1 MSWWHPGSWR
11 RRPVSTVAAVVTVPA
26 IVLTLALVDRGF
38 PLARVDLNDGGV
50 WLTATSQ
57 LSLGRY
63 NVPVE
68 ELDGGL
74 VTESGDFDVLQDEG
88 AVLLVEPTTVSV
100 VDPASVATTT
110 RVATGGADVSMA
122 AGRAA
127 FVDDAGDVW
136 VRDLAS
142 LDGLDLTA
150 DAPDLQLGEGG
161 AAVVARSGAVLAV
174 APEDGTVTR
183 VPATSPVAPEEAGT
197 LGALE
202 VDAVTAVGDEL
213 VVLSGSTVRTTRGE
227 VTVDDEDLVLQQ
239 PGPAASTVLL
249 SSRDALWEVPLDGGT
264 PRRHETTGSGTPAAP
279 VRVGE
284 CAQGAWASSLGSS
297 LILCQGRDA
306 QVEDLEGMTSG
317 DRLAFRVNRGLVVLN
332 DTVAGRVWLPQQ
344 DTQVRVPNW
353 QDIVPEDEPQDSE
366 EESESGEVTQ
376 EPVTE
381 CSDQSAPPVAVDDE
395 FGVRAGRSRI
405 LPVIDNDSSSDCGI
419 LVISQVGALPAEFG
433 TVEAV
438 RGGRAL
444 QVRVLEGATGSAE
457 FEYVVNDGRGVNAP
471 AAATVRLTVS
481 QGDQAPVQVRTSS
494 LTVETG
500 GRVEHGVLADF
511 EDADGDDLLLVGATA
526 DVTVGSV
533 RFRQDGVLTY
543 TADGGGLGRTTIQVQ
558 VSDGT
563 NVVDGEVVVD
573 VRAAG
578 SVPPQIDPVHAVTYV
593 GQEVVVRPLD
603 AVRSASSE
611 PARLAS
617 VSDTVGATITPDL
630 SGGTFGFR
638 AARAGVY
645 YVPFV
650 VTAAPQQA
658 TGIARIDVR
667 EWPEQAQPPIAVRDI
682 ALLPAGGSVT
692 IDPLANDE
700 DPADNVLVLQSVST
714 PEDSGLQV
722 AVLDRRYVQIRAERT
737 PDRPVLLG
745 YEVSNG
751 TASARG
757 EIVVQPIPPSAS
769 SQPPFVPNVEATVRA
784 GGVVTIPVLEGASDP
799 DGDALTVLREL
810 PEPLAQGDGLLFV
823 SGDVLRYQAPD
834 RALTARATFAVA
846 DTAGNVTAATV
857 TVRVHESDA
866 ATKSPPRP
874 RDLVAR
880 VFEGDTVRIPVPL
893 VGIDD
898 DGDGVTLLGPAA
910 VPTLGVVT
918 EVGADWIEYEAL
930 PGSRGTDTFT
940 YAVEDWVGQRAV
952 ATVRVGIAPRPTTGS
967 GVVAVDDA
975 VTLRPGQRVEVRV
988 LANDIDSTGRELT
1001 LESIEAPDGVQAEI
1015 QGRRI
1020 VVTAPSTPGVVPI
1033 VYLVS
1038 NDVGGSDYGTLTVTV
1053 TDDAPVEPPVARD
1066 VVVPAIDTLG
1076 KTEVAVD
1083 VLAVAQN
1090 PSGPLSDLEVSVPAS
1105 HADVARIAPD
1115 GQVVVTLV
1123 DHAQTVPYRLVN
1135 RTAPEADAYAF
1146 ITVPA
1151 LGFFPPQLRPR
1162 APELRVASGETLTI
1176 PLAEHVQVAPGREP
1190 SIADPTQVSA
1200 TRSNGAELV
1209 QDVRT
1214 LVFTSA
1220 EGYAGPAS
1228 ISVPVTDATGA
1239 SDTTA
1244 RTTLLTLQITVYAVD
1259 DHPPTF
1265 QPETLEVAPGE
1276 APTRID
1282 LHNLTTG
1289 PEQSSGSTA
1298 DRYGYR
1304 LVSGVPAGF
1313 SAMLEGSELRVSA
1326 DATTPKGTTGRLDMQ
1341 LTYGR
1346 SGVMDVGVDLKVI
1359 ASSRLRATVRDFVV
1373 DDAVQG
1379 KESTV
1384 QVLEGSS
1391 NPFPERGPLTVVG
1404 AVVETAG
1411 AGTASAS
1418 SSSVS
1423 VRPNADFIG
1432 NMTVRYRVRDVTG
1445 DPSREVEGRISVRV
1459 SGVPAAPVPPRIGEV
1474 RDRTVVLS
1482 WTAPD
1487 NRNEQITEYRVTAQP
1502 GSVVKTCASTT
1513 CTIDGL
1519 TNDVEYTFTV
1529 AAKNRVGWS
1538 EESPRSA
1545 PARPDT
1551 VPDAPTGLVLQF
1563 GDGSIR
1569 ASWQPARSSGS
1580 PVKGYEVWLFGDR
1593 TNVTQLEPSTSRTFS
1608 GLTNGSSYQVRVR
1621 AVNSQTEPGPW
1632 SDTAT
1637 MIPAGP
1643 PGAPPELSA
1652 ARVDTPL
1659 GGQINVSWGEAE
1671 PNGRPVRNYLL
1682 TIRGSGGGEGIVV
1695 SPSERSFAFRQARN
1709 GEEYTFE
1716 VRAESEAGTSAASK
1730 VTASTYGLP
1739 GVPGTP
1745 TAKALTGQ
1753 GSVRLS
1759 WGPADPNGSA
1769 VQSYLVSISG
1779 EGELTRVVDAGAGL
1793 STEISNLAGGRSY
1806 TFSVTARNA
1815 QGEGGASGTATAVPS
1830 VSPGQPV
1837 VAAPE
1842 VASTGP
1848 ASRPATL
1855 RVRWEAASAGSA
1867 EPVTYHYV
1875 VRGPGGDA
1883 EGSTQGTE
1891 AVIDVGTWRFSP
1903 LGSQVTVEVVART
1916 VVDGQTLQS
1925 GTASSSASIGRWG
1938 NPPGAPGA
1946 VGLVADDLVDPRLLT
1961 GSWSPPSDG
1970 GVAISGYSVRW
1981 IITRSGGG
1989 SETFVFR
1996 IDDASANQDARRT
2009 SDLGGLGPGD
2019 SVAFSVQARNFADG
2033 PWSSS
2038 AVLTVP
2044 RAPEPTP
2051 DPPAPGGDG

>member
-183 VPATSPVAPEEAGT
+183 VPATSPVAAEEAGT

-737 PDRPVLLG
+737 PDGPVLLG

-810 PEPLAQGDGLLFV
+810 PEPLAEGDGLLFV

-857 TVRVHESDA
+857 TVRVHESDP

-910 VPTLGVVT
+910 VPSLGRVV

-1090 PSGPLSDLEVSVPAS
+1090 PSGPLSDLDVSVPAS

-1313 SAMLEGSELRVSA
+1313 SATLEGSELRVSA

-1379 KESTV
+1379 RESTV

-1459 SGVPAAPVPPRIGEV
+1459 SGVPDAPVPPRIGEV

-1487 NRNEQITEYRVTAQP
+1487 NRNEPITEYRVTAQP

-1545 PARPDT
+1545 PARPDA
-1551 VPDAPTGLVLQF
+1551 VPETPGAPRLEYGDRSVLATWDAPV
-1563 GDGSIR
+1563 SN
-1569 ASWQPARSSGS
+1569 GS
-1580 PVKGYEVWLFGDR
+1580 PVASYTVEISPAPASG
-1593 TNVTQLEPSTSRTFS
+1593 PASRTTSSTQQRFE
-1608 GLTNGSSYQVRVR
+1608 GLVNGTAYTVRVR
-1621 AVNSQTEPGPW
+1621 AHNKAPEPSGW
-1632 SDTAT
+1632 SLWSGAQ
-1637 MIPAGP
+1637 IPAAA
-1643 PGAPPELSA
+1643 PGAPQGLTAS
-1652 ARVDTPL
+1652 RVDTPL
-1659 GGQINVSWGEAE
+1659 GGQITVTWGDTAA
-1671 PNGRPVRNYLL
+1671 NGDAIKGYELVV
-1682 TIRGSGGGEGIVV
+1682 RGSNGDTFAPGAET
-1695 SPSERSFAFRQARN
+1695 RSFAFQQARN
-1709 GEEYTFE
+1709 GETYTFE
-1716 VRAESEAGTSAASK
+1716 LRAINK
-1730 VTASTYGLP
+1730 VGPGAVATTTASTYGLP
-1739 GVPGTP
+1739 GAPGTP
-1745 TAKALTGQ
+1745 QAEALVGE
-1753 GSVRLS
+1753 GAARVS
-1759 WGPADPNGSA
+1759 WGAADGNGARVERYVVAVSDGRRIEVPGGTSA
-1769 VQSYLVSISG
+1769 RVGDLRGG
-1779 EGELTRVVDAGAGL
+1779 E
-1793 STEISNLAGGRSY
+1793 SY
-1806 TFSVTARNA
+1806 TFTVSAVNA
-1815 QGEGGASGTATAVPS
+1815 QGEGQGVTSGAVVASLPPGT
-1830 VSPGQPV
+1830 PGVQDPV
-1837 VAAPE
+1837 VAAK
-1842 VASTGP
+1842 GRFG
-1848 ASRPATL
+1848 RPTVL
-1855 RVRWEAASAGSA
+1855 RVAWSGVDVNARDAA
-1867 EPVTYHYV
+1867 VTYEWRV
-1875 VRGPGGDA
+1875 SSQGREDSGETTGTSADVNVDGWPFPIGGAD
-1883 EGSTQGTE
+1883 
-1891 AVIDVGTWRFSP
+1891 
-1903 LGSQVTVEVVART
+1903 VTVTVTART
-1916 VVDGQTLQS
+1916 TVS
-1925 GTASSSASIGRWG
+1925 GTQLRGAPGSRTASVGRWG
-1938 NPPGAPGA
+1938 TPPSEPGP
-1946 VGLVADDLVDPRLLT
+1946 VSLVADGAKLT
-1961 GSWSPPSDG
+1961 ATWSAPAAD
-1970 GVAISGYSVRW
+1970 
-1981 IITRSGGG
+1981 GG
-1989 SETFVFR
+1989 SEYRYVVTWKVQGRDDDVRTLGADRVQDVFEVPGN
-1996 IDDASANQDARRT
+1996 APPG
-2009 SDLGGLGPGD
+2009 SDIE
-2019 SVAFSVQARNFADG
+2019 VAVQASNG
-2033 PWSSS
+2033 TGLS
-2038 AVLTVP
+2038 AESRATWRVP
-2044 RAPEPTP
+2044 AAPEPTP

>member
-1 MSWWHPGSWR
+1 MSRWHPRSWR
-11 RRPVSTVAAVVTVPA
+11 RKPMTTAAAVVTVPA

-74 VTESGDFDVLQDEG
+74 VTESGEFDVLQDEG

-100 VDPASVATTT
+100 VDPAAVATTT

-127 FVDDAGDVW
+127 LVDDAGDVW
-136 VRDLAS
+136 VRDLVS

-150 DAPDLQLGEGG
+150 DTPDLQLGEGG
-161 AAVVARSGAVLAV
+161 AAVVARSGTVLGV
-174 APEDGTVTR
+174 APEDGAVTR
-183 VPATSPVAPEEAGT
+183 VPAATPLAPEDAGT
-197 LGALE
+197 LGPLE

-227 VTVDDEDLVLQQ
+227 VTLDGEGLVLQQ
-239 PGPAASTVLL
+239 PGPAASTVLVA
-249 SSRDALWEVPLDGGT
+249 SRDALWEVPLDGGT
-264 PRRHETTGSGTPAAP
+264 PREHPTTGSGTPAAP

-284 CAQGAWASSLGSS
+284 CAQAAWASSIGSS
-297 LILCQGRDA
+297 LVLCQGRDA

-366 EESESGEVTQ
+366 DDSESGEVTQ

-381 CSDQSAPPVAVDDE
+381 CTDQTAPPVAVDDE
-395 FGVRAGRSRI
+395 FGVRAGRSRV

-444 QVRVLEGATGSAE
+444 QVHVLEGATGSAE

-471 AAATVRLTVS
+471 ATATVRLTVS
-481 QGDQAPVQVRTSS
+481 DGDEAPVQVRTSS

-500 GRVEHGVLADF
+500 GQIQHGVLADF

-543 TADGGGLGRTTIQVQ
+543 TADGGGLGRTTVQVQ

-563 NVVDGEVVVD
+563 HVVDGEVVVD

-578 SVPPQIDPVHAVTYV
+578 SVPPRIDPVHAVTYV

-630 SGGTFGFR
+630 TAGTFGFR
-638 AARAGVY
+638 AARAGTY

-658 TGIARIDVR
+658 TGLARIDVR
-667 EWPEQAQPPIAVRDI
+667 EWPEQAQPPIAVRDV

-700 DPADNVLVLQSVST
+700 DPADNVLVLQSVTT

-722 AVLDRRYVQIRAERT
+722 AVLDRRYVQIRADRT
-737 PDRPVLLG
+737 PDRPVLLT
-745 YEVSNG
+745 YDVSNG

-799 DGDALTVLREL
+799 DGDALTVLRDL
-810 PEPLAQGDGLLFV
+810 PEPLAEGDGLLFV

-857 TVRVHESDA
+857 TVRVHASDA
-866 ATKSPPRP
+866 DTKSPPRP
-874 RDLVAR
+874 RDVVAR

-898 DGDGVTLLGPAA
+898 DGDGVTLLGEATA
-910 VPTLGVVT
+910 GTLGRVS
-918 EVGADWIEYEAL
+918 EVGADWLEYEAF

-1001 LESIEAPDGVQAEI
+1001 LESIEVPEGVQAEV

-1020 VVTAPSTPGVVPI
+1020 VVTAPPTPGVVPI
-1033 VYLVS
+1033 VYLVT

-1066 VVVPAIDTLG
+1066 VLVPAIDTLG
-1076 KTEVAVD
+1076 KTEVSVD

-1105 HADVARIAPD
+1105 HGDVARVAPD

-1190 SIADPTQVSA
+1190 SIADPTLVTA

-1209 QDVRT
+1209 QDART

-1220 EGYAGPAS
+1220 DGYAGPAS

-1239 SDTTA
+1239 SDTSA
-1244 RTTLLTLQITVYAVD
+1244 RTTLLTLPITVFAVD

-1265 QPETLEVAPGE
+1265 QPASLEVAPGE
-1276 APTRID
+1276 AATRLD
-1282 LHNLTTG
+1282 LRALTVG
-1289 PEQSSGSTA
+1289 PEQGSGATGE
-1298 DRYGYR
+1298 RYGYR
-1304 LVSGVPAGF
+1304 LVAGVPAGF
-1313 SAMLEGSELRVSA
+1313 SATLEGSELRVAA
-1326 DATTPKGTTGRLDMQ
+1326 DATTPKGTTGRLDLQ

-1359 ASSRLRATVRDFVV
+1359 ASSRKTATVRDFVV

-1379 KESTV
+1379 RESTV
-1384 QVLEGSS
+1384 QVLEGST
-1391 NPFPERGPLTVVG
+1391 NPFAERGPLTVVG

-1411 AGTASAS
+1411 AGTAAAS
-1418 SSSVS
+1418 SSSVT
-1423 VRPNADFIG
+1423 VRPNGDFIG
-1432 NMTVRYRVRDVTG
+1432 NMTVRFRVRDVTG

-1459 SGVPAAPVPPRIGEV
+1459 SGVPEAPVPPRIGEV

-1487 NRNEQITEYRVTAQP
+1487 NRNEPIRRYRVTAQP
-1502 GSVVKTCASTT
+1502 GGTTRDCASTT

-1519 TNDVEYTFTV
+1519 TNDTEYTFTV
-1529 AAKNRVGWS
+1529 AAENRVGWS

-1545 PARPDT
+1545 PARPDA
-1551 VPDAPTGLVLQF
+1551 VPETPGTPTLEYGDRSVLATWDAPV
-1563 GDGSIR
+1563 SN
-1569 ASWQPARSSGS
+1569 GS
-1580 PVKGYEVWLFGDR
+1580 PVTSYTVEISPAPPSGAATR
-1593 TNVTQLEPSTSRTFS
+1593 TTSSTQQRFD
-1608 GLTNGSSYQVRVR
+1608 GLANGTAYTVRVR
-1621 AVNSQTEPGPW
+1621 AHNKAPEPSAW
-1632 SDTAT
+1632 SLWSSPQ
-1637 MIPAGP
+1637 IPAAA
-1643 PGAPPELSA
+1643 PGAPQGLSA

-1659 GGQINVSWGEAE
+1659 GGQITVTWGDTAANGDAIKGYELVVRGT
-1671 PNGRPVRNYLL
+1671 NGRTFTP
-1682 TIRGSGGGEGIVV
+1682 GADD
-1695 SPSERSFAFRQARN
+1695 RSFAFQNARNGETYTFELRALNKVGPGATATATALTYGLPGAPGTPQAEALVGEGAARVSWGAADGNGARVERYVVAVSDGRRIDVPGGTSTRVGDLRGGQSYTFTVSAVNAQGEGPAVTSGSIDASQPPGTPGVNDPVVAATAGFGRPTVLRVSWGAVDANARGATVTYDWQVRSQGREASGETTGTTADVNVDGWNFPIWGADVTVTVTARTTVSGTQLRSAAGSRTASVGRWGSAPSAPGPVQVVADGTRLTATWSAPAADGGSEYRYVVTWKVQGRRDEVRELGADRLQDVFDVPANAPPGSDVVVTVQARN
-1709 GEEYTFE
+1709 GT
-1716 VRAESEAGTSAASK
+1716 GTSAAS
-1730 VTASTYGLP
+1730 
-1739 GVPGTP
+1739 
-1745 TAKALTGQ
+1745 
-1753 GSVRLS
+1753 
-1759 WGPADPNGSA
+1759 
-1769 VQSYLVSISG
+1769 
-1779 EGELTRVVDAGAGL
+1779 
-1793 STEISNLAGGRSY
+1793 
-1806 TFSVTARNA
+1806 
-1815 QGEGGASGTATAVPS
+1815 TAT
-1830 VSPGQPV
+1830 
-1837 VAAPE
+1837 
-1842 VASTGP
+1842 
-1848 ASRPATL
+1848 
-1855 RVRWEAASAGSA
+1855 W
-1867 EPVTYHYV
+1867 
-1875 VRGPGGDA
+1875 
-1883 EGSTQGTE
+1883 
-1891 AVIDVGTWRFSP
+1891 
-1903 LGSQVTVEVVART
+1903 
-1916 VVDGQTLQS
+1916 
-1925 GTASSSASIGRWG
+1925 
-1938 NPPGAPGA
+1938 
-1946 VGLVADDLVDPRLLT
+1946 
-1961 GSWSPPSDG
+1961 
-1970 GVAISGYSVRW
+1970 
-1981 IITRSGGG
+1981 
-1989 SETFVFR
+1989 
-1996 IDDASANQDARRT
+1996 
-2009 SDLGGLGPGD
+2009 
-2019 SVAFSVQARNFADG
+2019 
-2033 PWSSS
+2033 
-2038 AVLTVP
+2038 TVP
-2044 RAPEPTP
+2044 AAPEPTP
-2051 DPPAPGGDG
+2051 DPPGGGGGG

>member
-737 PDRPVLLG
+737 PDGPVLLG

-810 PEPLAQGDGLLFV
+810 PEPLAEGDGLLFV

-857 TVRVHESDA
+857 TVRVHESDP

-910 VPTLGVVT
+910 VPSLGRVV

-1282 LHNLTTG
+1282 LRNLTTG
-1289 PEQSSGSTA
+1289 PEQSAGSTA

-1313 SAMLEGSELRVSA
+1313 SATLEGTELRVSA

-1359 ASSRLRATVRDFVV
+1359 ASSRLRATVRDFVL

-1404 AVVETAG
+1404 ALVETAG

-1459 SGVPAAPVPPRIGEV
+1459 SGVPDAPVPPRIGEV

-1487 NRNEQITEYRVTAQP
+1487 NRGEQITEYRVTAQP

-1545 PARPDT
+1545 PARPDA
-1551 VPDAPTGLVLQF
+1551 VPETPGTPTLDYGDRSVLASWDAPV
-1563 GDGSIR
+1563 SN
-1569 ASWQPARSSGS
+1569 GS
-1580 PVKGYEVWLFGDR
+1580 PVTSYTVEISPAPASG
-1593 TNVTQLEPSTSRTFS
+1593 PASRTTSSTQQRFE
-1608 GLTNGSSYQVRVR
+1608 GLVNGTAYTVRVR
-1621 AVNSQTEPGPW
+1621 AHNKAPEPSGW
-1632 SDTAT
+1632 SLWSGAQ
-1637 MIPAGP
+1637 IPAAA
-1643 PGAPPELSA
+1643 PGAPQGLTAS
-1652 ARVDTPL
+1652 RVDTPL
-1659 GGQINVSWGEAE
+1659 GGQITVTWGDTAA
-1671 PNGRPVRNYLL
+1671 NGDAIKGYELVV
-1682 TIRGSGGGEGIVV
+1682 RGSNGDTFGPGADA
-1695 SPSERSFAFRQARN
+1695 RSFAFQQARN
-1709 GEEYTFE
+1709 GETYTFE
-1716 VRAESEAGTSAASK
+1716 LRAINK
-1730 VTASTYGLP
+1730 VGPGAVATTTASTYGLP
-1739 GVPGTP
+1739 GAPGAPQAEALVGEGAARVSWGAADGNGARVERYVVAVSDGRRIEVPGGT
-1745 TAKALTGQ
+1745 
-1753 GSVRLS
+1753 
-1759 WGPADPNGSA
+1759 SA
-1769 VQSYLVSISG
+1769 RVGDLRGG
-1779 EGELTRVVDAGAGL
+1779 E
-1793 STEISNLAGGRSY
+1793 SY
-1806 TFSVTARNA
+1806 TFTVSAVNA
-1815 QGEGGASGTATAVPS
+1815 QGEGQGVTSGAVVASLPPGT
-1830 VSPGQPV
+1830 PGVNEPV
-1837 VAAPE
+1837 VAATGRFGRPT
-1842 VASTGP
+1842 VLRASWGAVDANARDAAVTYEW
-1848 ASRPATL
+1848 
-1855 RVRWEAASAGSA
+1855 RVRSQSGEAAGEATGTSVDVDVEGWNF
-1867 EPVTYHYV
+1867 PVW
-1875 VRGPGGDA
+1875 GA
-1883 EGSTQGTE
+1883 
-1891 AVIDVGTWRFSP
+1891 DVTVTVTARTTVS
-1903 LGSQVTVEVVART
+1903 GSQLRSAPGSRT
-1916 VVDGQTLQS
+1916 VSV
-1925 GTASSSASIGRWG
+1925 GRWG
-1938 NPPGAPGA
+1938 TAPSAPGP
-1946 VGLVADDLVDPRLLT
+1946 VSLVADGKQLT
-1961 GSWSPPSDG
+1961 ATWSAPD
-1970 GVAISGYSVRW
+1970 AN
-1981 IITRSGGG
+1981 GG
-1989 SETFVFR
+1989 SDYEYVVTWKVQGRRDDVRQLGADRLQDVF
-1996 IDDASANQDARRT
+1996 DV
-2009 SDLGGLGPGD
+2009 PGD
-2019 SVAFSVQARNFADG
+2019 APPGSDVVVTVQARNSTGTSTASTAT
-2033 PWSSS
+2033 WK
-2038 AVLTVP
+2038 VP
-2044 RAPEPTP
+2044 Q
-2051 DPPAPGGDG
+2051 PPQP